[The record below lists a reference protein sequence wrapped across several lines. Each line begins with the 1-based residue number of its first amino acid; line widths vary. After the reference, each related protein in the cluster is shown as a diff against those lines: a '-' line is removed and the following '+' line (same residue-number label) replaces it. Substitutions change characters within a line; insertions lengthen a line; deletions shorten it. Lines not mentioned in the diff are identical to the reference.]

1 MSRPLAVIVFLY
13 LLYVLNLLY
22 FIHDAMTHRKNP
34 HKANGH
40 ARPQGRANGHEAVA
54 SPPNGAAKHLSREK
68 DTGTHKGS
76 KGREVPPGQ
85 YALPDD
91 PAEFVEEIHRKID
104 LTEVWHA
111 LLRQRDVKIKQRAVE
126 KLTEMRYRGAAA
138 LEEPQQIVF
147 DIDSAV
153 ARRAAEGA
161 KK

>member
-1 MSRPLAVIVFLY
+1 
-13 LLYVLNLLY
+13 
-22 FIHDAMTHRKNP
+22 MTHRKNP

-40 ARPQGRANGHEAVA
+40 ARPQGRANGHEAA
-54 SPPNGAAKHLSREK
+54 PCPPNGAAKHLSREK

-76 KGREVPPGQ
+76 EGREVPPGQ

-111 LLRQRDVKIKQRAVE
+111 LLRQRDVKIKQRAAE
-126 KLTEMRYRGAAA
+126 RLTDLLYKGAASLA
-138 LEEPQQIVF
+138 EEPQPIVN

-153 ARRAAEGA
+153 ARRAAQGA